1 MSRGANK
8 GDNRFGSHQRD
19 KVELRTKLVK
29 TVLRE
34 LSKRKIPFPNVTHL
48 GDYVAVEVN
57 RVLKDEHPEI
67 FSTKRGPITANAL
80 VRPDSKYLIHLKEH
94 LLANKKSDSLNEIQA
109 NILTYQLEISELKDE
124 LTAIKNFAK
133 KNLAHV
139 NNKSLPELPA
149 DNIDQQSTTRA
160 LDATHKI
167 ILALVETSDEVFIFD
182 DNKIINCSKTAN
194 NVVANEKLLISSTIL
209 DSYLYKGT
217 NQDDH

>member
-1 MSRGANK
+1 MGRGAKK
-8 GDNRFGSHQRD
+8 GDNRFGSHQVD
-19 KVELRTKLVK
+19 KVALRTKLVK

-34 LSKRKIPFPNVTHL
+34 LTKRKISFPNVTQL
-48 GDYVAVEVN
+48 GEYVAEEVN
-57 RVLKDEHPEI
+57 RVLKYEHPDI
-67 FSTKRGPITANAL
+67 FVTKRGPITANAL
-80 VRPDSKYLIHLKEH
+80 VRPGSKYLNHLEKH
-94 LLANKKSDSLNEIQA
+94 LLASEKSDSLNELQA
-109 NILTYQLEISELKDE
+109 RILTYQLEISQLTDE

-139 NNKSLPELPA
+139 NNKPLPELPA
-149 DNIDQQSTTRA
+149 DNIDQQSTARA

-167 ILALVETSDEVFIFD
+167 ILALVEASDRVFIFD

-217 NQDDH
+217 DQDDQ